1 MAKRQLTPG
10 THLYPV
16 PAVMVTCGPYDAAN
30 IITLAWVGTVCSTP
44 PTIGISIRPSRYS
57 HGLIKEQAEFGVN
70 LPPRDLL
77 HDTDYCGMVS
87 GREASK
93 FAQTGLT
100 PIRASVVHTALIAEC
115 PVNMEC
121 RVTQILSLG
130 SHDLFLGEI
139 VAVHADE
146 LVLDDEGNL
155 DLGRCR
161 AFAFGE
167 RAYWAIS
174 DRLEMYGYSSR
185 E

>member
-1 MAKRQLTPG
+1 MAKRMLKPG

-30 IITLAWVGTVCSTP
+30 IITLAWVGTVCSKP

-57 HGLIKEQAEFGVN
+57 HGLIKEQSEFVVN
-70 LPPRDLL
+70 LPTRDLL

-87 GREASK
+87 GREVYK

-100 PIRASVVHTALIAEC
+100 PVRASVVDTALIAEC

-121 RVTQILSLG
+121 RVTQTLSLG
-130 SHDLFLGEI
+130 SHDLFLGEV

-146 LVLDDEGNL
+146 LVLDDQGDL

-161 AFAFGE
+161 AFAFGG

-174 DRLEMYGYSSR
+174 DRLGTYGYSR
-185 E
+185 KE